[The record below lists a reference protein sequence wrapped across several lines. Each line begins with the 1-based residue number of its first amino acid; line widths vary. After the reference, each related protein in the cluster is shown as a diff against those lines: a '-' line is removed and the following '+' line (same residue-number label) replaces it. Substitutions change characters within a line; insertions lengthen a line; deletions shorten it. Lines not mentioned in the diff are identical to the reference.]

1 MTDEKITVE
10 GSLSYEDFCDRLN
23 SPTGT
28 DLMFAHDV
36 LGRAGVEAV
45 WLKLCLLAEIVR
57 ISRDTRINLNRCKIK
72 LVATA
77 THLPQFWNFSVEYSS
92 ATDAAPKIVL
102 QELGFCW
109 FRTLLANPRQAA
121 AEVEAVLAS
130 LLAVSVGNSNLLIE
144 SAMRAPALQSS
155 AIPNDLWQRVLQI
168 GLRLATRI
176 PNFSYSSQEEDSIPA
191 VLGRVLMD
199 IEALRA
205 RVATALFV
213 EPPRMEQDLGE
224 LLNELIGDP
233 LWLDSLAGAASVTP
247 MSTVAPV
254 VPPPAPVVAAVQ
266 PEYEPDMESTIIMK
280 RGATVPSAPGPVSP
294 PTAPANVAPPPAA
307 PVVEENLEATIII
320 SKEKKR

>member
-1 MTDEKITVE
+1 MTDEKITIE

-28 DLMFAHDV
+28 DLMFAHDP

-92 ATDAAPKIVL
+92 ATDAAPKIAL

-121 AEVEAVLAS
+121 AEVESVLAS
-130 LLAVSVGNSNLLIE
+130 LLAVSVGNSNVLIE
-144 SAMRAPALQSS
+144 SAMRAPALQSK

-191 VLGRVLMD
+191 VLGRVLTD

-205 RVATALFV
+205 RVAMALFV

-224 LLNELIGDP
+224 LLSELVGDP
-233 LWLDSLAGAASVTP
+233 LWLDLLAGASVTP
-247 MSTVAPV
+247 VPAAVPVAR
-254 VPPPAPVVAAVQ
+254 PPAPVVAAMQ
-266 PEYEPDMESTIIMK
+266 PDHEPDMESTIIMK
-280 RGATVPSAPGPVSP
+280 RGAAVPSAPAPVS
-294 PTAPANVAPPPAA
+294 TPAA
-307 PVVEENLEATIII
+307 PASLAPPAVEENLEATIII

>member
-1 MTDEKITVE
+1 MTDEKIE
-10 GSLSYEDFCDRLN
+10 IGSSLAYEDFCDRLN

-28 DLMFAHDV
+28 DLMFAHDA
-36 LGRAGVEAV
+36 LGRSGLEVV

-57 ISRDTRINLNRCKIK
+57 ISCDTRINLNRCKIK
-72 LVATA
+72 LVATT
-77 THLPQFWNFSVEYSS
+77 THLPQFWNFSIEYSS
-92 ATDAAPKIVL
+92 ATDASPQIVL
-102 QELGFCW
+102 QELALCW

-121 AEVEAVLAS
+121 AEVESVLAS

-144 SAMRAPALQSS
+144 AAMRAPALQSRE
-155 AIPNDLWQRVLQI
+155 IPNDLWQRVLQI

-176 PNFSYSSQEEDSIPA
+176 PNFSYSSKEEDSVPA

-199 IEALRA
+199 IEALRT

-233 LWLDSLAGAASVTP
+233 LWLDSLAGAS
-247 MSTVAPV
+247 VAPAA
-254 VPPPAPVVAAVQ
+254 VPVSLPPVLTIAAVQ
-266 PEYEPDMESTIIMK
+266 PEHEPDMESTIIMK
-280 RGATVPSAPGPVSP
+280 RGSTAPSAPAPVSTP
-294 PTAPANVAPPPAA
+294 AAPASAAPPPAA
-307 PVVEENLEATIII
+307 SAVEENLEATIII